1 MEQQEIQNTEIPV
14 ISVIIP
20 TYNQAE
26 FLTGAIDSVLAQ
38 TFQKIEVIVVDDG
51 STDHTSEVAAS
62 YGSKIRYVRKANGG
76 TGSALNKGIHEAT
89 APLIAWL
96 SSDDQFLPEKL
107 SLQLT
112 EMKKNPTLS
121 VVYTDWHNVDRQG
134 QLLEE
139 VRCLPPP
146 KGNTLLSL
154 FLYGCFINGSTILVR
169 KQCFDCVGFFEEGRD
184 AFAHDWVMW
193 IKLAR
198 YFQFGSVAK
207 PLIRY
212 TIHAA
217 ADSCKR
223 QQVILAAH
231 NTLQKML
238 LDIPQEEIFPQLQGL
253 QGNTKLR
260 EESKVRIQLGDSL
273 MRRQFFDLAEVQ
285 YQLARKDFS
294 KWAIQMRIQ
303 WSKLLQTRGLQ
314 PFVAVYFAFRRII
327 NTAIGSRNGLNY
339 MVKRNRVVLIKNLLL
354 FKSKQWRLTA
364 TKVVGGKNGE

>member
-1 MEQQEIQNTEIPV
+1 MEQQEIQNTE

-26 FLTGAIDSVLAQ
+26 FLAGAIDSVLAQ

-62 YGSKIRYVRKANGG
+62 YGSKIRYVRKTNGG
-76 TGSALNKGIHEAT
+76 TGSALNRGIQEAT

-107 SLQLT
+107 SLQLA
-112 EMKKNPTLS
+112 EIKKNPPLG
-121 VVYTDWHNVDRQG
+121 VVYTDWYNVDRQG
-134 QLLEE
+134 RILEE
-139 VRCLPPP
+139 VHCLPPP
-146 KGNTLLSL
+146 NGNALLSL
-154 FLYGCFINGSTILVR
+154 ILYGCFINGSTILVR
-169 KQCFDCVGFFEEGRD
+169 KQCFDRVGFFEEGRD

-198 YFQFGSVAK
+198 HFQFGSVPK
-207 PLIRY
+207 PLMRY

-217 ADSCKR
+217 ADSFKR

-238 LDIPQEEIFPQLQGL
+238 MDIPQEEIFPQLQEL
-253 QGNTKLR
+253 QGNAKLR
-260 EESKVRIQLGDSL
+260 EESKVRTQLGDSL
-273 MRRQFFDLAEVQ
+273 MRRQFFDLAEMQ
-285 YQLARKDFS
+285 YELAQKDFF
-294 KWAIQMRIQ
+294 KWAIRMRIQ

-314 PFVAVYFAFRRII
+314 PFIAVYFAVRRII
-327 NTAIGSRNGLNY
+327 NTAIGYRNGLNY
-339 MVKRNRVVLIKNLLL
+339 MVKRNRVVLLKNLLL
-354 FKSKQWRLTA
+354 LKSKQWRLTA
-364 TKVVGGKNGE
+364 TKVVGTKNSE